1 MASIEGVVLQQ
12 ALSGES
18 FLEQERRL
26 SEMILHLQKF
36 REQLVSKQDQQNK
49 VKIIMILFYF

>member
-49 VKIIMILFYF
+49 VKK